1 VAPRWPEIAR
11 FAFVRAVGFTR
22 FGGPEVLEVLDLP
35 DPRPGPGEVR
45 IRVAAAAVNPTDTL
59 LRDGTRADA
68 MAGFGPPWIPGMDL
82 AGVIDA
88 VGPAAS
94 GPNPGPA
101 WKVGDRVM
109 AVVLPLRP
117 GGGAQADRVVVPAAS
132 VAAAPKGFTLTE
144 AATLPMNGLT
154 ARLALDELGLTAGQT
169 LGVTGAAGALGGYV
183 TEIAAA
189 QGVRVIADAA
199 PADEEL
205 VHGFGADVV
214 VPRGP
219 GVAQAIRAVVPDGVD
234 GLVDGSLQ
242 HGEVLP
248 AIRDGGGL
256 AAVRAFSGRAD
267 RGITVHQIQVS
278 RYATNRAALDDLRA
292 LAEEGVVSLRVA
304 ATFTAEHA
312 GEAHRRL
319 AAGGVRG
326 RLVIVF

>member
-1 VAPRWPEIAR
+1 
-11 FAFVRAVGFTR
+11 VRAVGFTR

-35 DPRPGPGEVR
+35 DPGPGPGEVR
-45 IRVAAAAVNPTDTL
+45 IRVAAAAVNPTDTV
-59 LRDGTRADA
+59 LRDGARAEA
-68 MAGFGPPWIPGMDL
+68 MAAFGPPWIPGMDL
-82 AGVIDA
+82 AGVIEA
-88 VGPAAS
+88 VGPVPDEAV
-94 GPNPGPA
+94 PDVA

-109 AVVLPLRP
+109 AIVLPLRP
-117 GGGAQADRVVVPAAS
+117 GGGAQAERVVVPAAS
-132 VAAAPKGFTLTE
+132 VAAVPRGFTLTE
-144 AATLPMNGLT
+144 VATLPMNGLT
-154 ARLALDELGLTAGQT
+154 ARLALDELGLVAGQT

-189 QGVRVIADAA
+189 QGVRVIADAS

-205 VHGFGADVV
+205 VRGFGADVV

-242 HGEVLP
+242 HGEVVP

-256 AAVRAFSGRAD
+256 AAVRPFPGQAD
-267 RGITVHQIQVS
+267 RGITVHQVQVA
-278 RYATNRAALDDLRA
+278 RYATNHEALDDLRA

>member
-1 VAPRWPEIAR
+1 VPR
-11 FAFVRAVGFTR
+11 
-22 FGGPEVLEVLDLP
+22 
-35 DPRPGPGEVR
+35 
-45 IRVAAAAVNPTDTL
+45 
-59 LRDGTRADA
+59 
-68 MAGFGPPWIPGMDL
+68 
-82 AGVIDA
+82 
-88 VGPAAS
+88 
-94 GPNPGPA
+94 
-101 WKVGDRVM
+101 
-109 AVVLPLRP
+109 
-117 GGGAQADRVVVPAAS
+117 
-132 VAAAPKGFTLTE
+132 GFTLTE
-144 AATLPMNGLT
+144 VATLPMNGLT
-154 ARLALDELGLTAGQT
+154 ARLALDELGLVAGQT

-189 QGVRVIADAA
+189 QGVRVIADAS

-205 VHGFGADVV
+205 VRGFGADVV

-242 HGEVLP
+242 HGEVVP

-256 AAVRAFSGRAD
+256 AAVRPFPGQAD
-267 RGITVHQIQVS
+267 RGITVHQVQVA
-278 RYATNRAALDDLRA
+278 RYATNHEALDDLRA